1 MKKTL
6 VALAALATV
15 GAAFAQ
21 SSVTLYGRIDASVA
35 NNKTTTTT
43 PGGVATVS
51 DGGTLIQSGANT
63 GSRWGMRGTEDLGGG
78 LSALFQIESG
88 FAADTGASGQG
99 GLLFGRQAFAGL
111 SGGFGTITLGR
122 QYDIIDNG
130 FKYDPSGY
138 GGYGAMN
145 YVFNSAV
152 NFNAAGAATG
162 LATGFGGC
170 ATGLVTGGGAAA
182 TVAPGIA
189 VGTGDCRAR
198 QNNSVMYATPDLGG
212 FSGRFMYAPGENRVP
227 GVSGAGRVYGLLG
240 GYDNGPM
247 SFSAAWQSSKVGS
260 GAPAT
265 TNYAI
270 GGSYDFTVVKAFL
283 QFEGGKN
290 KTNAEKDNGYELG
303 LSAPVGTATLMAS
316 YAHENQN
323 VGGVKFAS
331 VKGYHLEAKYPLSK
345 RTYVYAA
352 YLNGRNNA
360 TAASG
365 LSSVKQQNYG
375 LGLVHNF

>member
-6 VALAALATV
+6 VAVAALAFV

-21 SSVTLYGRIDASVA
+21 STVTLYGRIDASVA

-43 PGGVATVS
+43 PAGIGTVT

-63 GSRWGMRGTEDLGGG
+63 GSRWGLKGTEDLGGG

-88 FAADTGASGQG
+88 FAVDTGASGQG
-99 GLLFGRQAFAGL
+99 GLLFGRQAYAGL

-130 FKYDPSGY
+130 YKYDPAGY
-138 GGYGAMN
+138 GGYGSMN

-152 NFNAAGAATG
+152 NFNAAGVATG
-162 LATGFGGC
+162 LATGFTGC
-170 ATGLVTGGGAAA
+170 ATGL
-182 TVAPGIA
+182 APGIA
-189 VGTGDCRAR
+189 VGTGDCRGR
-198 QNNSVMYATPDLGG
+198 QNNSVMYSTPNISG
-212 FSGRFMYAPGENRVP
+212 FSGSVMYAPGENKVP

-247 SFSAAWQSSKVGS
+247 SFSAAWQSSKVIGGS
-260 GAPAT
+260 AAT

-283 QFEGGKN
+283 QFEGGNN
-290 KTNAEKDNGYELG
+290 KTNAEKDNGYEIG
-303 LSAPVGTATLMAS
+303 LSAPVGAATLLAS
-316 YAHENQN
+316 YAHENEK
-323 VGGVKFAS
+323 VGGVRFAS

-352 YLNGRNNA
+352 YLNGKNNA
-360 TAASG
+360 SAASG